1 MDHRSILEKITDT
14 VKDIAAIAAA
24 AADYALKAE
33 QPPPRTGEKPAKKAA
48 RKPRRAIRRK
58 H

>member
-14 VKDIAAIAAA
+14 VKDIAAIATA

-33 QPPPRTGEKPAKKAA
+33 RPPLQAGEKPAQRAA